1 MSDGPIDGTG
11 DVVRISDISR
21 PITAIRRVI
30 PDTAATATT
39 GGTGTSGISG
49 TAGTGGAVGAAGA
62 AAARAVFRRA
72 LRDMLVLVGVLA
84 VVGVALGALLAPDA
98 TKGVWG
104 ALIGAAVALVFSGT
118 TVLTML
124 RTADSSVATTGAVV
138 LGGWLLKMI
147 VLIAVFAVLRDL
159 DFYDRTVLAVVTIVG
174 VLGSVVLDY
183 RAVVTGRV
191 PYVDPG
197 T

>member
-1 MSDGPIDGTG
+1 MAEQNIKAKLN
-11 DVVRISDISR
+11 R
-21 PITAIRRVI
+21 AIAWEASS
-30 PDTAATATT
+30 T
-39 GGTGTSGISG
+39 
-49 TAGTGGAVGAAGA
+49 
-62 AAARAVFRRA
+62 
-72 LRDMLVLVGVLA
+72 VLVGVLA